1 MEQRKRTL
9 AEVTSNLAAAKKE
22 LKAAQRKEQ
31 KAQMR
36 RNTSWCLT
44 AESRLGKTVLILYD
58 LAGFDDCAAVDFL
71 AAAAQ
76 RRHWD
81 PKPAAELRILVSD
94 LFLAVDADQYA
105 GLCDVDRPLDG
116 DAMRDA
122 LTYWEEWSL
131 TAWVKDANVRKGVA
145 PSTDVILQ
153 RLEERR
159 LRLPEAVRP
168 PARGSVG
175 EARSRMWASRW
186 RRKGGGRCGAIRAR
200 DDVSVQEMRDK
211 APCR

>member
-1 MEQRKRTL
+1 MLNGRKPFGEDCADLVRL
-9 AEVTSNLAAAKKE
+9 
-22 LKAAQRKEQ
+22 
-31 KAQMR
+31 
-36 RNTSWCLT
+36 
-44 AESRLGKTVLILYD
+44 SR
-58 LAGFDDCAAVDFL
+58 FDDCAAVDFL

-175 EARSRMWASRW
+175 EARSRMWASRG
-186 RRKGGGRCGAIRAR
+186 RRKGGGRYGAIRTR
-200 DDVSVQEMRDK
+200 GDVSVQEMRDK